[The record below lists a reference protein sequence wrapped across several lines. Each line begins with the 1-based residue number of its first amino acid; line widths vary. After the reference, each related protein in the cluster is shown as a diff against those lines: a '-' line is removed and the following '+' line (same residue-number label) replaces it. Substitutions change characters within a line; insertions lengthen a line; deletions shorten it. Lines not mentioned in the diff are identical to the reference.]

1 MDIPVSI
8 RRAKPLLGT
17 FVEITANGGS
27 RCDPEKAIDSAFE
40 AIADVHR
47 LMSFHEQ
54 ESDVSRLNRDAWRQ
68 SIPVS
73 PWTFRVL
80 ESATEMNCRS
90 GGLFDIAVGRA
101 LQRKGLLCGTSP
113 LATFRSRL
121 TDELIKLLPNHRVR
135 FLDSNV
141 SIDLG
146 GIAKG
151 FAVDRAVDALRNNG
165 IDSGVVNAGGDLTA
179 FGDTPHT
186 IYIRHPRCP
195 EQLLFCMEITNQ
207 SLAST
212 GGQFDPLYASK
223 PTDTTVIDPV
233 TQEPA
238 HRICGATV
246 RAPSCM
252 IADALTKLVMIEIE
266 QSSELLQRYCASAL
280 AVLRSGDV
288 WLTSDWQNTVGS
300 AA

>member
-1 MDIPVSI
+1 MDIPVSV

-54 ESDVSRLNRDAWRQ
+54 ESDVSRLNRDAWRR

-80 ESATEMNCRS
+80 ESATEINSRS
-90 GGLFDIAVGRA
+90 GGLFDIAIAGA
-101 LQRKGLLCGTSP
+101 LQRKGLLPRTSP
-113 LATFRSRL
+113 MVTFRSRS
-121 TDELIKLLPNHRVR
+121 TDKLIELLPDYRVR

-141 SIDLG
+141 RIDLG

-179 FGDTPHT
+179 FGDTPVM
-186 IYIRHPRCP
+186 ICIRHPRCP
-195 EQLLFCMEITNQ
+195 EQLLFCVEITNQ

-223 PTDTTVIDPV
+223 PKHTAVIDPV
-233 TQEPA
+233 TQEPT
-238 HRICGATV
+238 HGIYGATV

-252 IADALTKLVMIEIE
+252 IADALTKVVVLAGE
-266 QSSELLQRYCASAL
+266 QASMLLASYGASATFV
-280 AVLRSGDV
+280 AASGDV
-288 WLTSDWQNTVGS
+288 HHTTDWQAVRL